1 MNKPPISIQYSTTT
15 DANAALNEG
24 RANNELSKQP
34 SQFTARNVQI
44 KPGSLQMEVEIDGRW
59 QTIRLATKEANQPT
73 LRLNEAQITLSD
85 NGQSLTIKSADQV
98 INIKAANE
106 LLSLLTL
113 LKGGVAESSLSTQ
126 AKISSGNNPQ
136 LLLEKIGIKL
146 ALDPTLAKILSEEHK
161 LVAQLQASESKVQLK
176 LFNGFADLLFS
187 SVLSKQKIAE
197 QLTLLGKSPQILV
210 DKHAIQIKFSATQKP
225 LSVSIGNLAT
235 QPQAGPVQW
244 QNAKLQSNI
253 QGVQIATLSE
263 QFNID
268 LKQSIKGKFDQVS
281 QFVAPQQASDPLK
294 TAYTLNYPK
303 PIFSITFQ
311 DIKKAVEQALNQWLS
326 KPFKQVSPSHSSQI
340 AAPPSAI
347 QSLSKYSDTPLMLQ
361 RIETQ
366 NLPPLVKLMAQLKS
380 ILPSSQIE
388 NLSNSLIT
396 NLPQSKARIVGSQ
409 GSLPQANAQGL
420 VKSVDKSIQAAV
432 VNQAANGSSGATD
445 KPLPNLV
452 QTNNAF
458 KASLPIE
465 RALLEP
471 LLKLLN
477 KTAVD
482 TPKLSNTQI
491 LSEKVAQLSQYKHPQ
506 SVDMTKLVHQAFSRM
521 IDANNV
527 SGNLIAS
534 ELNAL
539 VPGLINTN
547 SAITPNL
554 LASSFTQ
561 VLDKLIVTLLA
572 APKAIATSSKLEGSD
587 QTQRLTALLETLLP
601 NAKSVSAKQLLPHLQ
616 QLNSNLLGELSQLQ
630 NSFSSSVQV
639 TQTSTQKVDS
649 ETQLLLNLLMPMKVP
664 PECKQTELQI
674 GNYKKPAKAKMPE
687 KTVWFVR
694 LNFDYAHLGKLSA
707 HAELMDKA
715 LDCEII
721 GNSEQVC
728 DLAKPHLDALR
739 RKLCAHGL
747 QVNEIV
753 LTEDAEQQYAF
764 YEQHAIV
771 NIKV

>member
-24 RANNELSKQP
+24 RANIELSKQP
-34 SQFTARNVQI
+34 SQFTARNVQV

-59 QTIRLATKEANQPT
+59 QTIRLATKEANHPT

-85 NGQSLTIKSADQV
+85 NGKSLTIKSADQV

-113 LKGGVAESSLSTQ
+113 LKGGAAESNLSTQ
-126 AKISSGNNPQ
+126 AKVTKGNNPQ

-146 ALDPTLAKILSEEHK
+146 ALDPSLAKILSEEHK
-161 LVAQLQASESKVQLK
+161 LVAQLQASENKVQLK
-176 LFNGFADLLFS
+176 LFNGFADQLFN
-187 SVLSKQKIAE
+187 SVLSKQKVTE
-197 QLTLLGKSPQILV
+197 QLASLGKSPLILV
-210 DKHAIQIKFSATQKP
+210 DKHAIQIKFSTTQKP
-225 LSVSIGNLAT
+225 LSVSIGNLAS

-244 QNAKLQSNI
+244 QSAKLQSNI
-253 QGVQIATLSE
+253 QGVQITTLSE
-263 QFNID
+263 QFQID

-281 QFVAPQQASDPLK
+281 QFVAPQKTTDSLQ
-294 TAYTLNYPK
+294 TAYTLNYAK
-303 PIFSITFQ
+303 PTFSITLQ
-311 DIKKAVEQALNQWLS
+311 DIKKAVEQAINQWLS
-326 KPFKQVSPSHSSQI
+326 KPFKQVSSSHNSQI
-340 AAPPSAI
+340 TSPPNAI

-366 NLPPLVKLMAQLKS
+366 NLPPIVKLIAQLKS
-380 ILPSSQIE
+380 VLPSSRID
-388 NLSNSLIT
+388 NLNASRST
-396 NLPQSKARIVGSQ
+396 NHPQSKSGVVDSQ
-409 GSLPQANAQGL
+409 VSLPQANAQGL

-432 VNQAANGSSGATD
+432 VNQAANNNLAATD
-445 KPLPNLV
+445 KLLPNLV
-452 QTNNAF
+452 QTNNSF

-471 LLKLLN
+471 LLKLMN
-477 KTAVD
+477 KTAVN

-491 LSEKVAQLSQYKHPQ
+491 LSEKITQLSQYKHPQ

-534 ELNAL
+534 ELNSM
-539 VPGLINTN
+539 VPGLISAN
-547 SAITPNL
+547 SAITPNAV
-554 LASSFTQ
+554 ASSFTQ
-561 VLDKLIVTLLA
+561 ALDKLLMTLLA
-572 APKAIATSSKLEGSD
+572 APKAIATSSKVEGND
-587 QTQRLTALLETLLP
+587 QTQRLTALLDTLLP

-616 QLNSNLLGELSQLQ
+616 QLNNNLVGELAQLQ
-630 NSFSSSVQV
+630 NSFTSSVQL
-639 TQTSTQKVDS
+639 TQTSAQKVDS

-694 LNFDYAHLGKLSA
+694 LNFDYAHIGKLSA

-715 LDCEII
+715 LECEII

-764 YEQHAIV
+764 YDQHAIV